1 MFMMSQGMKEY
12 KISNFADLMQALM
25 ENPEWLEEQRKM
37 ILTQEILE
45 FPRKFENFR
54 HRMEERFD
62 TLEKEVQ
69 EVKKKADAIERKLD
83 KDVWPLKG
91 MWLEMK
97 VKDNILSFFSEY
109 LLDARAIDQ
118 EKINKDLFLA
128 MEKGTI
134 SKEERIDVLRLDLII
149 EGTLLNTGEPV
160 LVAVEVSYTIDDF
173 DVQRAINRAK
183 ILEKAMDKRV
193 LPAVVG
199 YKITK
204 KAQNLIEKEGVL
216 KIVFSE

>member
-1 MFMMSQGMKEY
+1 MVMMSQE
-12 KISNFADLMQALM
+12 IEL
-25 ENPEWLEEQRKM
+25 LE
-37 ILTQEILE
+37 L
-45 FPRKFENFR
+45 PRKFENFR

-62 TLEKEVQ
+62 TLEKQVQ
-69 EVKKKADAIERKLD
+69 EVKKKADAIGRKLD

-118 EKINKDLFLA
+118 EKINEDLSLV
-128 MEKGTI
+128 MKKGII
-134 SKEERIDVLRLDLII
+134 SKEERVDVLRLDLII

-183 ILEKAMDKRV
+183 ILEKVIGKKV
-193 LPAVVG
+193 LPAVAG

-204 KAQNLIEKEGVL
+204 KP
-216 KIVFSE
+216 KI

>member
-1 MFMMSQGMKEY
+1 MKEY
-12 KISNFADLMQALM
+12 KISSFADLMQALM
-25 ENPEWLEEQRKM
+25 ENPEWLEELRKM
-37 ILTQEILE
+37 ILTQELLE
-45 FPRKFENFR
+45 LPRKFENFR

-62 TLEKEVQ
+62 TLEKRVQ
-69 EVKKKADAIERKLD
+69 EVKKKVDAIERKLD

-134 SKEERIDVLRLDLII
+134 SKEERIDALRLDLII

-183 ILEKAMDKRV
+183 ILEKALGKKV
-193 LPAVVG
+193 LPVVVG

-204 KAQNLIEKEGVL
+204 KAQNIIEKEGVL